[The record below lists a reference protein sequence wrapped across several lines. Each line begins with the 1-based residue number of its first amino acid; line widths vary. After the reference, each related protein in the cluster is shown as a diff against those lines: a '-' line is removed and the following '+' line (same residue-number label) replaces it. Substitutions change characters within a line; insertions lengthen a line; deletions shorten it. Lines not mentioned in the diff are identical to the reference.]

1 MCPHPLVNLL
11 RLHGWRKGPQLVDER
26 VASALLDKEAV
37 LDAIAED
44 IRAPATTSVLLAQR
58 IRDKLTARGVVS
70 VLVRLSD
77 VPHDSS
83 DAALGVVDALGEV
96 QTVRG
101 NVTED
106 VTGTKAT
113 HSLLRPEDVRDTKV
127 DDGLLTTSTRLAHL
141 RYAVL
146 TLRNI
151 HRRIL

>member
-11 RLHGWRKGPQLVDER
+11 CLHGRCKGAQLVDER

-37 LDAIAED
+37 LDAIAEN
-44 IRAPATTSVLLAQR
+44 IRAPAAPSVLLAQR

-77 VPHDSS
+77 VPHNASN
-83 DAALGVVDALGEV
+83 AALGVVDALGEV

-101 NVTED
+101 NVTKD

-113 HSLLRPEDVRDTKV
+113 HSLLRPEDVGDTKV
-127 DDGLLTTSTRLAHL
+127 NDGLLTTSTRLAHL
-141 RYAVL
+141 CHSVL
-146 TLRNI
+146 TLCNI
-151 HRRIL
+151 HRRVL